1 MICDPRSGRILNI
14 AVMHEPE
21 QNEDPIHMLQSM
33 LWLYPKADCFV
44 YDRACSLKPSAEV
57 TPGLKQIQ
65 YYIVDKFHAYR
76 HGTQC
81 VNTNLAEQ
89 VFAWFKNYAPVI
101 NEMRENRHRFL
112 LLWLAKRHND
122 ALLHGSASYLR
133 SIPNSKSKTTS
144 KSYNCSK
151 NKKTPKGKKVKK
163 TTMKGM
169 KVKKVMKGM
178 KVKGMKVKN
187 VMKAMK

>member
-1 MICDPRSGRILNI
+1 
-14 AVMHEPE
+14 
-21 QNEDPIHMLQSM
+21 
-33 LWLYPKADCFV
+33 
-44 YDRACSLKPSAEV
+44 V
-57 TPGLKQIQ
+57 TPGLEQIQ

-81 VNTNLAEQ
+81 SCNPRIKRSLGQRVKGVNTNLAEQ
-89 VFAWFKNYAPVI
+89 VFAWFKNYAPMI

>member
-1 MICDPRSGRILNI
+1 MLRESESIKFTLTNTNQDCLDTLGIKRSLGQR
-14 AVMHEPE
+14 V
-21 QNEDPIHMLQSM
+21 
-33 LWLYPKADCFV
+33 K
-44 YDRACSLKPSAEV
+44 
-57 TPGLKQIQ
+57 G
-65 YYIVDKFHAYR
+65 
-76 HGTQC
+76 

-89 VFAWFKNYAPVI
+89 VFAWFKNYAPMI
-101 NEMRENRHRFL
+101 NEMRENRHRLL

>member
-1 MICDPRSGRILNI
+1 MAVDPEN
-14 AVMHEPE
+14 M
-21 QNEDPIHMLQSM
+21 
-33 LWLYPKADCFV
+33 
-44 YDRACSLKPSAEV
+44 SLTSAIDATEHLLLRELPAHVHVGPLPQGLV
-57 TPGLKQIQ
+57 TPLTLPVKE
-65 YYIVDKFHAYR
+65 R
-76 HGTQC
+76 

-169 KVKKVMKGM
+169 KVKKVMKGL